1 MLRRAVS
8 VRVLRPGVAATL
20 TALVL
25 LLAACGADTPASLHP
40 APAVGSAG
48 KAEVYVALGASETVG
63 TGLNDEA
70 LRLRDT
76 WAQLFFNEALP
87 RAATMYNFAIPG
99 ITTAQAQQAEL
110 VPALALHPTVAT
122 VFFNVDDLVAGVSPV
137 NYENNLGDIVHA
149 LRQGGSAIVLV
160 GNAPHI
166 DHLPAYVACRNG
178 EQFCPLAKGTFVP
191 PPDVVNSLIDA
202 YDAAVARVVAREGA
216 VLVDIAAHASDI
228 TTNPADIAPDGL
240 HPSPQGQAALAALFV
255 SAYQTAVQQR

>member
-1 MLRRAVS
+1 VRRILALRT
-8 VRVLRPGVAATL
+8 LVAATL
-20 TALVL
+20 GGVSL

-40 APAVGSAG
+40 APAFGSAG

-76 WAQLFFNEALP
+76 WPQLFFNEALP
-87 RAATMYNFAIPG
+87 RAATLFNFAVPG
-99 ITTAQAQQAEL
+99 ITTAEAEQAEL
-110 VPALALHPTVAT
+110 VPALAQHPTVAT

-149 LRQGGSAIVLV
+149 LRQGGRTIVLV

-166 DHLPAYVACRNG
+166 DQLPAYLACLNG

-191 PPDVVNSLIDA
+191 PPDVVNALIDA

-216 VLVDIAAHASDI
+216 VLVDVAAHAADI
-228 TTNPADIAPDGL
+228 STNPADIAPDGL

-255 SAYQTAVQQR
+255 SAYQAAQRR